1 MTPAPSTAET
11 ISYLR
16 SLPAVRERAELVY
29 SKAQDGQLKYFDVDF
44 SKLGDVAKF
53 VVALIKRD
61 YDANEIPNIP
71 PHTRLRHFDVGGK
84 DRVGQLVESWKG
96 RVDNLETVRRL
107 VDLIV
112 VSVLLDAG
120 AGDRWTFEVKPD
132 NIQKMARSYSRS
144 EGLALAS
151 LAMFKEG
158 RFSSDIHRPHQV
170 D

>member
-1 MTPAPSTAET
+1 T
-11 ISYLR
+11 IAYLK
-16 SLPAVRERAELVY
+16 SLPAVRERSEQVYAKAEE
-29 SKAQDGQLKYFDVDF
+29 GRLKYFDVDF
-44 SKLGDVAKF
+44 ARLNDVAKF

-61 YDANEIPNIP
+61 YDAADIPNIP
-71 PHTRLRHFDVGGK
+71 PHTRLRHFDIDQK
-84 DRVGQLVESWKG
+84 DRMTQLIDSWKG
-96 RVDNLETVRRL
+96 RVDTLETVRRL

-132 NIQKMARSYSRS
+132 NVQKVSRTYSRS

-158 RFSSDIHRPHQV
+158 RFSSDFHRPHQV